1 MIRNFCA
8 MLVFVALSIA
18 ALGMACVSTVNQLDT
33 EDETDGAT

>member
-8 MLVFVALSIA
+8 MLVFIALSIA
-18 ALGMACVSTVNQLDT
+18 AFGMACVTTVNELDT

>member
-8 MLVFVALSIA
+8 VLVCIALSIA
-18 ALGMACVSTVNQLDT
+18 ALSMACVNPQVDLDT

>member
-8 MLVFVALSIA
+8 LLVFIALSIA
-18 ALGMACVSTVNQLDT
+18 AFGMACVSTVAELDT